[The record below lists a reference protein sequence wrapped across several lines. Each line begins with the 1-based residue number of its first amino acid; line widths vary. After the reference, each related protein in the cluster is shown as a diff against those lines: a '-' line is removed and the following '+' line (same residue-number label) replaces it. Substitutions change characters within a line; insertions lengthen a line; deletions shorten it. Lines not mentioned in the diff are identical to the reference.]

1 MQNIIKQV
9 DKTTIKLNNITYKGY
24 PVGELPNRFAFIYNS
39 DKDQEGIN
47 SWFNHQGLTY
57 IGYKPTIWSYV

>member
-24 PVGELPNRFAFIYNS
+24 NVGELPTRFAFITM
-39 DKDQEGIN
+39 KTKTKKVLTR
-47 SWFNHQGLTY
+47 GLTT
-57 IGYKPTIWSYV
+57 KA